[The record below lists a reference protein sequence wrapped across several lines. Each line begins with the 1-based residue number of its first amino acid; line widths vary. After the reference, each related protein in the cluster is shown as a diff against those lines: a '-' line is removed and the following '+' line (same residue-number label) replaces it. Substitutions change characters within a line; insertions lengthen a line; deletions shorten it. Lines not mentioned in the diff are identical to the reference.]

1 MFKKNI
7 FVLGLVSVIIFSGFV
22 KKDSDIYFEINK
34 SIDIFG
40 KVYREV
46 TLNYVEPLN
55 PEEFMLAGID
65 GMLESLDPYTNFIDQ
80 DNQKDI
86 DIITRGKYGGI
97 GATVGLRN
105 ESITIVDLIEGYSAQ
120 RQGMRIGDVIIK
132 INSVEVT
139 KDNYD
144 RLNELLKGDPG
155 TVVKIDVEREGSG
168 DIITFNLVREEIEIK
183 NISYYGFYPEE
194 SNNAYIKL
202 SGFSRSAGDEV
213 KKALLELKEQKDI
226 ESIVL
231 DLRGNPGG
239 LLDAAIDVCEKF
251 LNKGQLIVSVKG
263 RDSLSSKKYFSYEE
277 PIAANVKLAV
287 LIDEG
292 SASASEIVA
301 GAIQDHDRGVIVG
314 VNSFGKGLVQ
324 TLIPLSYN
332 TSLKITTAKYY
343 TPSGRSIQKVDYSEK
358 NKVFEISGM
367 IKQSEFKTDH
377 QRIVYSAGGIKPD
390 STVSNKS
397 KSYLVERLMADGM
410 FFKFATSL
418 YNNDIKSG
426 LKDYSE
432 NELLKK
438 FKEYIK
444 EQKFHFISPAEKL
457 ISQLKIA
464 VVDENLDGKFL
475 EQLQTAEKQIDDSHS
490 KELEKYKDDVIAS
503 IKEELAARTNGRNG
517 RILESLH
524 YDKQIES
531 ALEILHDQVLYGTF
545 LGNRN

>member
-1 MFKKNI
+1 MFKRNI
-7 FVLGLVSVIIFSGFV
+7 FVLGLASVIIFSGFV

-105 ESITIVDLIEGYSAQ
+105 ESITVVDLIEGYSAQ

-132 INSVEVT
+132 INNVEVT

-155 TVVKIDVEREGSG
+155 TVVTIEVEREGS
-168 DIITFNLVREEIEIK
+168 DDSIKFNLVREEIEIK

-194 SNNAYIKL
+194 SGNAYIKL

-213 KKALLELKEQKDI
+213 KKALLELKDKRNI

-251 LNKGQLIVSVKG
+251 LNKGQLVVSVKG

-277 PIAANVKLAV
+277 PIAANIKLAV

-301 GAIQDHDRGVIVG
+301 GAIQDHDRGVIIG

-358 NKVFEISGM
+358 NKVFETNGL

-377 QRIVYSAGGIKPD
+377 QRTVYSAGGIKPD

-397 KSYLVERLMADGM
+397 KSYLVERLLADGM
-410 FFKFATSL
+410 FFKFATSV

-432 NELLKK
+432 NEILKK
-438 FKEYIK
+438 FEGYLK

-457 ISQLKIA
+457 IGQLKTA

-475 EQLQTAEKQIDDSHS
+475 EQLQAAEKQIDDSHS
-490 KELEKYKDDVIAS
+490 KELEKYKHDVIAS
-503 IKEELAARTNGRNG
+503 IKEELAARTNGRHG
-517 RILESLH
+517 RILESLNS
-524 YDKQIES
+524 DKQIET
-531 ALEILHDQVLYGTF
+531 ALGILKNQELYGMF
-545 LGNRN
+545 LR